1 MSNQQEAEIVPVPQR
16 TVLSMQ
22 RNDIMSIETLLQRMV
37 TIQRVMKEAMQ
48 DGKHYGTIPGCGPK
62 PTLLL
67 PGAQKIAMVFRL
79 APSYLVKTTQLPNG
93 HREYEITCTVSH
105 VETGEALAQGVG
117 SCSTM
122 ESKYRYR
129 NASDYEVT
137 EDAIPKDYRDRKQ
150 EYRKLG
156 FGAKQ
161 IDGAWVWVKY
171 KSSGKVENPDIAD
184 TYNTVLKMASKR
196 AFIAATLIA
205 TAASDCFDQD
215 LEELVEAHDAVAAET
230 APQAPQ
236 TPAPTK
242 AETMRA
248 KVEAAK
254 VAKAQQAQAPDPPQA
269 SATQAPPAA
278 QAAPAAAPVDP
289 KRRAF
294 MDDIKTAQAAGVDV
308 AGAAAKCGFS
318 GRKLA
323 DLTLDELTKL
333 TDTIWPPKD
342 ATPAPEPKPDDLPF

>member
-1 MSNQQEAEIVPVPQR
+1 MSNQQEAEIVPAPQR

-105 VETGEALAQGVG
+105 VESGEALAQGVG

-137 EDAIPKDYRDRKQ
+137 DQEIPKDYRDRKQ

-230 APQAPQ
+230 APQASQ
-236 TPAPTK
+236 APAPTK
-242 AETMRA
+242 AESMRA

-254 VAKAQQAQAPDPPQA
+254 AAKAQ
-269 SATQAPPAA
+269 
-278 QAAPAAAPVDP
+278 APAATATAAPPVDE
-289 KRRAF
+289 KRRSLLA
-294 MDDIKTAQAAGVDV
+294 DLKSAGEAGAGADIAA
-308 AGAAAKCGFS
+308 AAAKCGFT
-318 GRKLA
+318 GRKPS
-323 DLTLDELTKL
+323 DLSTEELTTL
-333 TDTIWPPKD
+333 CNTIWPPKPD
-342 ATPAPEPKPDDLPF
+342 QGAPGPDLPF

>member
-1 MSNQQEAEIVPVPQR
+1 MSNQQEAEIVPAPQR

-105 VETGEALAQGVG
+105 VESGEALAQGVG

-137 EDAIPKDYRDRKQ
+137 DQEIPKDYRDRKQ

-184 TYNTVLKMASKR
+184 TYNTVLKIASKR

-215 LEELVEAHDAVAAET
+215 LEELVEAHDAVAAEAGT
-230 APQAPQ
+230 PAPQAPA
-236 TPAPTK
+236 APTK
-242 AETMRA
+242 AEAMRA

-254 VAKAQQAQAPDPPQA
+254 VAKAQQAQAPEPPPA
-269 SATQAPPAA
+269 AATQAPP
-278 QAAPAAAPVDP
+278 PATVDP
-289 KRRAF
+289 KRRAL
-294 MDDIKTAQAAGVDV
+294 MDDIKTAQGAGVDV

-323 DLTLDELTKL
+323 DLTVEELTKL
-333 TDTIWPPKD
+333 ADAIWPPKEA
-342 ATPAPEPKPDDLPF
+342 ATASPAKPDDLPF